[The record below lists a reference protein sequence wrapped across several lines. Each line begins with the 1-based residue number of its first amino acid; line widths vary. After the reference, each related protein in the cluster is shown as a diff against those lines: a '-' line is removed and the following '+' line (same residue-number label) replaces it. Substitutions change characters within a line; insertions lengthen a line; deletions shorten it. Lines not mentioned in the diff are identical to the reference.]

1 MKSSKVSPD
10 DQCTQK
16 YKCYANRF
24 AKIGVEE
31 KDKAKTRPPSETEK
45 DLAALLKKREEQ
57 DRLLWKKSET
67 K

>member
-10 DQCTQK
+10 ECTQK

-24 AKIGVEE
+24 AKIGLENKE
-31 KDKAKTRPPSETEK
+31 AKACPPSETEK